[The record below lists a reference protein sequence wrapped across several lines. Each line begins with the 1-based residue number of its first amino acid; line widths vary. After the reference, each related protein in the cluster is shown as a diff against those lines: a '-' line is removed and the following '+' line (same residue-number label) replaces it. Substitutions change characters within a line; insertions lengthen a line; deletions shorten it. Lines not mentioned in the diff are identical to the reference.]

1 MLLLFKKFAWSAWK
15 PFRVTVLDPDKMT
28 WQEKWYY
35 RVGLLTGFWG
45 GTAVGLLMAL
55 AWYIFTKV
63 CEV

>member
-1 MLLLFKKFAWSAWK
+1 MPKALNFD
-15 PFRVTVLDPDKMT
+15 TMT

-45 GTAVGLLMAL
+45 GTAVGLLMAVV
-55 AWYIFTKV
+55 WYIFKNV